1 MGKSNDGVQRR
12 TVLKALAVAPVAAA
26 VTTAAIRPQQAAAVT
41 VPDQDPVVP
50 VPAPRRSH
58 LIGVL

>member
-12 TVLKALAVAPVAAA
+12 TVLKVLAIAPVAAA
-26 VTTAAIRPQQAAAVT
+26 VITAVVRPQQAAAVT
-41 VPDQDPVVP
+41 VPDPAAP
-50 VPAPRRSH
+50 VPAPRRSY